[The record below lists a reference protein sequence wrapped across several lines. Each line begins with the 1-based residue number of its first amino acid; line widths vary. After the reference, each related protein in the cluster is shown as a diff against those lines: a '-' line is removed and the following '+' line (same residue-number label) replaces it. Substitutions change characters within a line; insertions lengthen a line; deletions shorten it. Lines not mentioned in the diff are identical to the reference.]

1 MKKLILFLTGIIVL
15 GVGNAQKSIPP
26 LGEEEYRTNVVFKSS
41 YNNQAKPLEVDVVLV
56 YNPETRYVA
65 LRLYPKFEGDYNYV
79 WLPIRNTFYSGLN
92 NLVKAYGAKYRTTF
106 TFRHDIKV
114 GSGVAFKTENCKLV
128 ESPTSEIFSK
138 NSVIQYS
145 FMVSKEEDPVSI
157 TFAAMAPVERYNSC
171 LFNHD
176 KFKFH
181 YIADPV
187 TLEFNVK
194 GDPCRIPENELLKK
208 NIAKLKKYADGLY
221 DEMTNTV
228 VSKDVKRCDQL
239 KGEFKDS
246 IHPFYEYY
254 FLSHNEME
262 RRCPSVD
269 KDLGEIQ
276 ERIEEANRLR
286 CPVPVYPCSNIK
298 DVVKRIKDGAKDL
311 SDISR
316 ELRNGNNVEEN
327 IRRGDRVIDVVQRA
341 VNELKS
347 ECKNRSEI
355 KKAIEEFKQ
364 AKNLYNGQKGKYLD

>member
-41 YNNQAKPLEVDVVLV
+41 YNNQAKPLEVDVVLA

-138 NSVIQYS
+138 NAVIQYS

-208 NIAKLKKYADGLY
+208 NVAKLKKYADDLY

-228 VSKDVKRCDQL
+228 VSKDVKRCDKL

-246 IHPFYEYY
+246 IQPFYEYY
-254 FLSHNEME
+254 FLSHNEMA

-286 CPVPVYPCSNIK
+286 CPVPTPPCNTK
-298 DVVKRIKDGAKDL
+298 EVVKRIKEGTDELMTINASLRVKMDVDENL
-311 SDISR
+311 R
-316 ELRNGNNVEEN
+316 EGMLVIKKVKNMVNQLKPDCARNV
-327 IRRGDRVIDVVQRA
+327 
-341 VNELKS
+341 
-347 ECKNRSEI
+347 EI
-355 KKAIEEFKQ
+355 KKAYEIFQSKEKD
-364 AKNLYNGQKGKYLD
+364 YNGFKDKYTN

>member
-41 YNNQAKPLEVDVVLV
+41 YNNQAKPLEVDVVLA
-56 YNPETRYVA
+56 YNPETRYVD

-157 TFAAMAPVERYNSC
+157 TFAAVAPVERYNSC

-194 GDPCRIPENELLKK
+194 GDPCRIPMNEQLKK
-208 NIAKLKKYADGLY
+208 DVAKLRKDAEGLFE
-221 DEMTNTV
+221 EMAVAKEN
-228 VSKDVKRCDQL
+228 KFVKRCDQL

-246 IHPFYEYY
+246 IQPFYEYY
-254 FLSHNEME
+254 FLSHNELE
-262 RRCPSVD
+262 RKCLVVGM
-269 KDLGEIQ
+269 DLVEIQ
-276 ERIEEANRLR
+276 EMIEEANRFR
-286 CPVPVYPCSNIK
+286 CPVPAPPCNAK
-298 DVVKRIKDGAKDL
+298 DVAKRIKDSTKEL
-311 SDISR
+311 SQINQS
-316 ELRNGNNVEEN
+316 LRQKKNVEEN
-327 IRRGDRVIDVVQRA
+327 RSKGERIVGNINRMIKDLKPECRD
-341 VNELKS
+341 KS
-347 ECKNRSEI
+347 EVKT
-355 KKAIEEFKQ
+355 AIENYQTVKEDYDKQ
-364 AKNLYNGQKGKYLD
+364 KNK

>member
-15 GVGNAQKSIPP
+15 GIGNAQKSIPP

-41 YNNQAKPLEVDVVLV
+41 YNNQAKPLEADVVLA
-56 YNPETRYVA
+56 YNHETNYVT
-65 LRLYPKFEGDYNYV
+65 LRLYPKFEDDYNYV

-92 NLVKAYGAKYRTTF
+92 NLVKAYGAGYSTTF

-114 GSGVAFKTENCKLV
+114 GSGVAFKTENISYV
-128 ESPTSEIFSK
+128 EYPMCEIFS
-138 NSVIQYS
+138 NDSVIQYS
-145 FMVSKEEDPVSI
+145 FKVDKEQKPVSI
-157 TFAAMAPVERYNSC
+157 TFAAVVPVERYNSC
-171 LFNHD
+171 LLNRD

-208 NIAKLKKYADGLY
+208 NVAKLKKYADGLY

-228 VSKDVKRCDQL
+228 VSKDVKRCDQM

-246 IHPFYEYY
+246 IQPFYEYY

-286 CPVPVYPCSNIK
+286 CPVPVYPCNTK
-298 DVVKRIKDGAKDL
+298 EVVKRIKEGTD
-311 SDISR
+311 
-316 ELRNGNNVEEN
+316 ELMTINASLRVKMDVDENLKEGMLVIKKVKNMVNQLKPDCARNV
-327 IRRGDRVIDVVQRA
+327 
-341 VNELKS
+341 
-347 ECKNRSEI
+347 EI
-355 KKAIEEFKQ
+355 KKAYDFFQSKEKD
-364 AKNLYNGQKGKYLD
+364 YNGFKDKYTN